1 MFMIT
6 KQLIPRSIFIME
18 KELKTNAMRLLEK
31 IEKRL
36 TTSFERYKY
45 SIKQIQVY
53 HICPQTYVLRV
64 YLLILF

>member
-1 MFMIT
+1 
-6 KQLIPRSIFIME
+6 ME